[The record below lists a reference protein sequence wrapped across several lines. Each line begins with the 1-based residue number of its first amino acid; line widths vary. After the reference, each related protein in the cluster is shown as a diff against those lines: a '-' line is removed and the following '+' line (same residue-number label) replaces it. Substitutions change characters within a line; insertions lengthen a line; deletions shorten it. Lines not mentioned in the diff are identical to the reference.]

1 MTFHFHT
8 LLHSPH
14 HKQKQK
20 HMGFFLFVFCFF
32 LSLNVDWNLKKL
44 DRLFI
49 ESQNNGAG
57 RYFWVHLAQHLLQQG
72 HTEQG
77 AQDHIW
83 VGFGGLQGRDSTASE
98 QPALVLHHP
107 HSNKVLPEVQT
118 APLVLQFVPTVSVL
132 TLGNTE
138 KSLSLSSLHPPF
150 KYLWMLMISPK
161 PLSSLGW
168 TAPLSVFL
176 HRRGG
181 HDIGCP
187 PVGFFPVCIH
197 LIYYRDAILYKK
209 NCLFYLSMR
218 FTMK

>member
-1 MTFHFHT
+1 MVLEDTSGFIQPNTCPSRDTQSRVPRTTSGWVLEVSKEETPQHLSSLHWCSITHT
-8 LLHSPH
+8 VT
-14 HKQKQK
+14 KY
-20 HMGFFLFVFCFF
+20 FLKF
-32 LSLNVDWNLKKL
+32 
-44 DRLFI
+44 R
-49 ESQNNGAG
+49 
-57 RYFWVHLAQHLLQQG
+57 QHLLCSS
-72 HTEQG
+72 
-77 AQDHIW
+77 
-83 VGFGGLQGRDSTASE
+83 LCPLS
-98 QPALVLHHP
+98 LVL
-107 HSNKVLPEVQT
+107 S
-118 APLVLQFVPTVSVL
+118 
-132 TLGNTE
+132 LGNTE

-161 PLSSLGW
+161 PFSSLGW